1 MDGPPGR
8 PVATASRSSHGLDGV
23 NFFVAAVQT
32 GFGSFITVYLVKNQ
46 WPPDAIGFALTI
58 ATLSTLFSQI
68 PAGAALDSMREKRPA
83 VLFGIAGVGLAALLL
98 CVTTARPAVYLAL
111 AIQGLAS
118 SLIGPGI
125 AAISLALVGQAA
137 LSQRIGRNAR
147 FASIGNGLAAVAM
160 GIAGAY
166 LPALSVFLM
175 SAMLALPALLSLS
188 LISEAS
194 EPTIA
199 QSDPIRGHG
208 QDGTRITWQGMKS
221 LLLDRRLSIF
231 ATCVVM
237 FFAASAALGPG
248 VALHVTQL
256 WPAFAT
262 LIVAATILVPQA
274 IVAAISPW
282 VGRRAETS
290 GRRPLLL
297 VGWGLIPLQALL
309 YATLPDVFGL
319 VFGNLLNAFSAAIFG
334 VVMTV
339 VAADLTRRTGCFN
352 LTLGALGVAVSI
364 GASVST
370 FCTGISAALFG
381 DRGAAVGLVLVGLCG
396 LLLLWT
402 RMPET
407 RLPQRVP
414 DGMVAAD

>member
-1 MDGPPGR
+1 MDWPPGR
-8 PVATASRSSHGLDGV
+8 PVASASRSSHGLDGV

-32 GFGSFITVYLVKNQ
+32 GFGSFVTVYLVKNQ
-46 WPPDAIGFALTI
+46 WPPDAIGFALTTG
-58 ATLSTLFSQI
+58 TLSTLFSQI
-68 PAGAALDSMREKRPA
+68 PAGAALDSMREKRRA
-83 VLFGIAGVGLAALLL
+83 VLLGIASVGLAALLL

-137 LSQRIGRNAR
+137 LSERIGRNAR

-231 ATCVVM
+231 AACVVM

>member
-1 MDGPPGR
+1 MDCPPGR
-8 PVATASRSSHGLDGV
+8 PVAAARRSSHGLDGV

-32 GFGSFITVYLVKNQ
+32 GFGSFVTVYLVKDQ
-46 WPPDAIGFALTI
+46 WPPDAIGFALTTG
-58 ATLSTLFSQI
+58 TLSTLFSQI
-68 PAGAALDSMREKRPA
+68 PAGAALDSMREKRRA
-83 VLFGIAGVGLAALLL
+83 VLLGIASVGLAALLL

-111 AIQGLAS
+111 AVQGLAS

-137 LSQRIGRNAR
+137 LSERIGRNVR
-147 FASIGNGLAAVAM
+147 FASIGNGLAAAAM
-160 GIAGAY
+160 GIVGAF
-166 LPALSVFLM
+166 LPTLSVFLM
-175 SAMLALPALLSLS
+175 SAVLALPALLSLS
-188 LISEAS
+188 LINEAS

-199 QSDPIRGHG
+199 LSGPIRGDR
-208 QDGTRITWQGMKS
+208 QDDTRITRQGLKS

-231 ATCVVM
+231 AACVVL
-237 FFAASAALGPG
+237 FFAASAAMGPG
-248 VALHVTQL
+248 VALRVTQL

-282 VGRRAETS
+282 VGRRAEMS

-297 VGWGLIPLQALL
+297 VGWGLIPLQALM
-309 YATLPDVFGL
+309 YATLPDEFAL
-319 VFGNLLNAFSAAIFG
+319 VFGNLLNALSAAIFG
-334 VVMTV
+334 VTMTV

-352 LTLGALGVAVSI
+352 LTLGALGVAIAI
-364 GASVST
+364 GASLST

-381 DRGAAVGLVLVGLCG
+381 VRAAAGGLVLVGLCG
-396 LLLLWT
+396 LLMLWIG
-402 RMPET
+402 MPET

-414 DGMVAAD
+414 EGTVAD